1 MNRYP
6 EWEDKKILID
16 LRNRYCTL
24 YENEDGS
31 KFYVEPAFYTALS
44 VYKTNYPERLADI
57 LREMDRLSARY
68 RLVVFTADD
77 EEPLTFI
84 PDGIQAVYLTAADI
98 CDRLQI
104 FLEDK
109 SRGSD
114 YGD

>member
-1 MNRYP
+1 MKHYP
-6 EWEDKKILID
+6 EWEDRKKLID

-24 YENEDGS
+24 YENADGG
-31 KFYVEPAFYTALS
+31 KFYIEPAFYTTFETF
-44 VYKTNYPERLADI
+44 KMHYPERVGEIIA
-57 LREMDRLSARY
+57 EMDRRVSRE

-77 EEPLTFI
+77 EEPLTYI
-84 PDGIQAVYLTAADI
+84 PDGVKAVYLTVTDI
-98 CDRLQI
+98 CDKLKI